1 MLLGLI
7 EMQDP
12 TGFQQM
18 KAPVFPEQEQLKCPR
33 CDSTNTKFCYY
44 NNYNLAQPRHFC
56 KSCRRY
62 WTKGGALRNIPVGGG
77 TRKNSTRSSSS
88 DSSSQPKRQS
98 NPAPDSIRNQN
109 LSDSSPP
116 PTIPQQVLLSSAVQN
131 SVSDADQ
138 TRMYVLSLD
147 HQARKMTDSGGS
159 FSSLLASSGQF
170 RNLLNGLNPNGS
182 GSETAHTD
190 DFGGNLASGRGI
202 GPSSDR
208 DPRLRESNNSND
220 ESYFGVQG
228 GGGGG
233 DTNCWTGCSNGWPD
247 LAIYTPGSSFH

>member
-1 MLLGLI
+1 
-7 EMQDP
+7 
-12 TGFQQM
+12 
-18 KAPVFPEQEQLKCPR
+18 
-33 CDSTNTKFCYY
+33 
-44 NNYNLAQPRHFC
+44 
-56 KSCRRY
+56 
-62 WTKGGALRNIPVGGG
+62 
-77 TRKNSTRSSSS
+77 
-88 DSSSQPKRQS
+88 
-98 NPAPDSIRNQN
+98 
-109 LSDSSPP
+109 
-116 PTIPQQVLLSSAVQN
+116 
-131 SVSDADQ
+131 
-138 TRMYVLSLD
+138 MYVLSLD

-170 RNLLNGLNPNGS
+170 GNLLNGLNPNGS

-190 DFGGNLASGRGI
+190 GFGGNLASGRGI